1 VPDVAELLAAYDA
14 QVRGRIPDPLPR
26 GVTVERDGPLVRCFG
41 LAGRGVLY
49 RDLGGLE
56 GGDLNELIS
65 RQVRV
70 FAERGERFE
79 WKLHGHDRPGDLP
92 QWLRA
97 AGFVPEDTETVVIAP
112 VEDIAGDVRLT
123 DRVSLREVT
132 SRADFERIAAL
143 EQAVWGDEDQQSW
156 LVDMLESERAV
167 DPDGLTIIVAEA
179 AATVV
184 CAAWIRFERG
194 TQFATLCDAATLPE
208 WRRRGSTEQPWP
220 TELTSPPAVA
230 SATSRRTLQALAA
243 RSSNVSASPRSP
255 RPPHTCGLRRQ
266 FRQRTLSPLLSFDA
280 AAPGLSTRAPAGDLP
295 TRRDTA
301 SLGISRSTPS
311 GSKKGR
317 EPRRQQAEGDGGSHS
332 PRIRTSPTGA
342 AGSTPSAYTR
352 IVTERPPYFL
362 RPTHR
367 RRRSRAGAALPP
379 GEGATPQP
387 ISPWLGNRPRPRG
400 ARWHARNSNGDDLA
414 RIRARPTRGGDRRFE
429 ARRHRSLPRSGVP
442 PWPPR
447 FAPRGRARFASRQAF
462 RDSFE
467 LDARLT
473 QTGRCRLLS
482 GLELRRLH
490 KG

>member
-194 TQFATLCDAATLPE
+194 TQFATLWGAATLPE

-266 FRQRTLSPLLSFDA
+266 FRQRTLSPRLSFDA

-352 IVTERPPYFL
+352 IVTERPPYFFGQL
-362 RPTHR
+362 I
-367 RRRSRAGAALPP
+367 GV
-379 GEGATPQP
+379 
-387 ISPWLGNRPRPRG
+387 
-400 ARWHARNSNGDDLA
+400 DDLEQEQLYH
-414 RIRARPTRGGDRRFE
+414 RE
-429 ARRHRSLPRSGVP
+429 KARRHN
-442 PWPPR
+442 R
-447 FAPRGRARFASRQAF
+447 FLHGWGIVHGPEVRAGTRGTRTVTISPGYALDRRGEEIVVSRPVAIDLFRAAGCHPGPRGLRLEVEPGSPLDKLFVTRSSLTRA
-462 RDSFE
+462 
-467 LDARLT
+467 
-473 QTGRCRLLS
+473 
-482 GLELRRLH
+482 
-490 KG
+490 